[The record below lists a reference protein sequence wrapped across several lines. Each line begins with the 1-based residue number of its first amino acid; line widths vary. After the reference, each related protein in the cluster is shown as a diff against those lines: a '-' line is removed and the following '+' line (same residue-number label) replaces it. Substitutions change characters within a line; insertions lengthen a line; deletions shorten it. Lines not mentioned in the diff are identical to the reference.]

1 MADLKTKYLG
11 LELKNP
17 LIVGSCGLTDNLE
30 SIRELAAAGAG
41 AVVIKSLFEEQI
53 LNEIEGNNP
62 TDIMHQ
68 HTEAAAYQ
76 TFYETEYKVGKYLQ
90 LIKDAKAALDIPI
103 IASVNCM
110 SADKWTNFAQKI
122 EAAGADALELNIFIL
137 PADHKK
143 DPTEIIKSYFEIIKK
158 VTAVINIPV
167 AVKLG
172 SYFDNV
178 AATLRRLSHTKAAGL
193 VLFNRFYSPDVDIE
207 NEKLVMGKYLTTA
220 DDKADTL
227 RWIGIMK
234 GLLDCDISAS
244 TGVHS
249 AEDLIKMLLV
259 GADSVQVVSAIYEKS
274 PQFITETLSRLSAWM
289 EEHDYQQIADFRGKL
304 SRQTGGDN
312 TLYER
317 VQFIKQM
324 GDKH

>member
-259 GADSVQVVSAIYEKS
+259 G
-274 PQFITETLSRLSAWM
+274 
-289 EEHDYQQIADFRGKL
+289 GK
-304 SRQTGGDN
+304 RQN
-312 TLYER
+312 KNLHKR
-317 VQFIKQM
+317 KQ
-324 GDKH
+324 KQNVTI

>member
-30 SIRELAAAGAG
+30 SIKELAAAGAG

-53 LNEIEGNNP
+53 LLEIEANSS
-62 TDIMHQ
+62 TDSRYQ
-68 HTEAAAYQ
+68 HTEAADYQ
-76 TFYETEYKVGKYLQ
+76 VFYETEYKVGKYLQ
-90 LIKDAKAALDIPI
+90 LIKEAKAAVDIPI

-110 SADKWTNFAQKI
+110 SADKWTNFARKI

-137 PADHKK
+137 PADYKK
-143 DPTEIIKSYFEIIKK
+143 DSAEIIDSYYQIIKK
-158 VTAVINIPV
+158 VTAVIEIPV

-178 AATLRRLSHTKAAGL
+178 AATLRRISHSKVEGM
-193 VLFNRFYSPDVDIE
+193 VLFNRFYAPDVDIE
-207 NEKLVMGKYLTTA
+207 KEKLVMGKYLTTA
-220 DDKADTL
+220 DDKANTL
-227 RWIGIMK
+227 RWIGIMN

-249 AEDLIKMLLV
+249 GADLIKMLLV

-274 PQFITETLSRLSAWM
+274 PQFITDALNQLSAWM
-289 EEHDYQQIADFRGKL
+289 QKHGYQTIADFRGKL
-304 SRQTGGDN
+304 SRESAGEN
-312 TLYER
+312 TLFER